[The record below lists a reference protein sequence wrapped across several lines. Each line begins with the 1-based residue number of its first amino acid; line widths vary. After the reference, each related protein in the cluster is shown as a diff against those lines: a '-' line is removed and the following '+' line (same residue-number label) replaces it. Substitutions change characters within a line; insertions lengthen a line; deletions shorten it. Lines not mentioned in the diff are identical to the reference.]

1 MGGKVDLGLGGFSVT
16 IVFWAIPNVT
26 KYTFRYSNTL
36 HYHQKRPNKSKVAWK
51 IFVFWSLVP
60 YKEGG

>member
-16 IVFWAIPNVT
+16 IVTWVIPNVT
-26 KYTFRYSNTL
+26 KYTL